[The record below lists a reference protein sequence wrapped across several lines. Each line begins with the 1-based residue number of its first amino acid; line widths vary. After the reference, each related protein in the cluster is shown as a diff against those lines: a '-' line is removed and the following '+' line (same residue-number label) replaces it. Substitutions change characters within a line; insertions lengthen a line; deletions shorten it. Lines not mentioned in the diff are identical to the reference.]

1 VAIGKIIEERERE
14 KAKERMV
21 DAHSSEN
28 FSQLGTGRTR
38 DIVGAALGMSGPTYE
53 AAKTVVTLA
62 EADPE
67 TYEPVIAPSIRVQR
81 IQKGSGHGKAP
92 AG

>member
-53 AAKTVVTLA
+53 AAKTVVNLA

-67 TYEPVIAPSIRVQR
+67 TYGPRDRTGHPRPAL
-81 IQKGSGHGKAP
+81 QKVRAWKSPGR
-92 AG
+92 